1 MNKHAVLFGLNYS
14 SDPSAKLR
22 GCINDVINTE
32 TFLKENG
39 FQHIERYTD
48 DINDPHKEKTTGRG
62 ILGTLDQL
70 AWKTYTQKIDF
81 IWIHFSGHGTSI
93 KDTSHDERDGLDECF
108 VPSDYKQVGVIRD
121 DTFKK
126 IFRKFNARTRIFC
139 LFDCCHS
146 GTIGDLK
153 YRYLNTDVT
162 MNRLNPLITNYSAP
176 CKANIVL
183 MSGCSD
189 NQTSADAF
197 NVQHLG
203 KFTGAMTSCLLTEMK
218 KYKNLDQINIFDLL
232 RDVRKL
238 LKEKKFSQYPQL
250 TSSFVFDFN
259 KTFFFKL

>member
-1 MNKHAVLFGLNYS
+1 
-14 SDPSAKLR
+14 
-22 GCINDVINTE
+22 VINTE

-62 ILGTLDQL
+62 ILDTLDRL

-93 KDTSHDERDGLDECF
+93 RDTSHDERDGFDECF

-189 NQTSADAF
+189 DQTSADAF

-203 KFTGAMTSCLLTEMK
+203 KFTGAMTSCLLLEMK
-218 KYKNLDQINIFDLL
+218 KYKTLDEINIFHLL

-238 LKEKKFSQYPQL
+238 LKDKKFSQYPQL
-250 TSSFVFDFN
+250 TSSFVFDLN